1 MTGTSRLVLVVGC
14 LAVVAWAAPKGTVP
28 RAAATR
34 YPAHAEQDGAGVGA
48 KLLSRDEARKAFVS
62 DVNDCCVVL
71 EVALYPRKDKAM
83 DVSLNDLTLR
93 EVGSETAAK
102 PSSAKLVAA
111 TLQKSSRSKRDI
123 SVYPTTEVGYGS
135 GPAYNPNTGTQR
147 AGGVYTRTGVGVGIG
162 NSGAGTTEKDRSTME
177 MELSEKGLPEGS
189 AATPVA
195 GYVYFPIHPT
205 KRKVTYEL
213 SYMLNGNRVVLALAQ
228 P

>member
-1 MTGTSRLVLVVGC
+1 MTRTIWLVLIAGC
-14 LAVVAWAAPKGTVP
+14 LAVGAWAAPKGTVP

-62 DVNDCCVVL
+62 DVNDCCVVV
-71 EVALYPRKDKAM
+71 EIALYPRKDKGM

-93 EVGSETAAK
+93 EIGSETAAK

-111 TLQKSSRSKRDI
+111 TLQKSSRAKRDI
-123 SVYPTTEVGYGS
+123 SIYPTTEVGYGS
-135 GPAYNPNTGTQR
+135 GPAYDPNTGTQR

-162 NSGAGTTEKDRSTME
+162 NSGAGATDKDRSTME

-189 AATPVA
+189 ATAPVA
-195 GYVYFPIHPT
+195 GYVYFPIRSA
-205 KRKVTYEL
+205 KKKANYEL
-213 SYMLNGNRVVLALAQ
+213 SYTLNGNRVVLSLPQ